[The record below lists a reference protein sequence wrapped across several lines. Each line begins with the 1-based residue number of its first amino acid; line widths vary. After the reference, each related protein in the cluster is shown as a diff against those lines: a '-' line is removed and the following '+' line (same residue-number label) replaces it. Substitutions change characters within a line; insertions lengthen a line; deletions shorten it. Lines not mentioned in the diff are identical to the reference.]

1 MPTASSDIE
10 SDLGRDERS
19 HDVTG
24 TGAAQESTVDYVR
37 SPRDALR
44 LASFLLTGLVVLGVT
59 LAFEDAV
66 LGFELDLVNLFDFL
80 GPQAERVLHGAVVVF
95 QVAILVALLGFP
107 LATGRYR
114 LVGYLVVAGVAAVVV
129 MAAIGSQV
137 DRQTL
142 TELDNL
148 IAERAGLDDS
158 PTDAARVIAL
168 LSALFVVMGPWA
180 SRRWRR
186 AGAVAI
192 TAVALVRLLVATRL
206 PADLLLALPVGATCG
221 AAVLLAFGRPDR
233 RPTIE
238 AIASGLADAG
248 LSVTEIHPATVDARG
263 STPYFATLTDERR
276 VFVKILGADERAAD
290 LLFRL
295 YRYLRVRNVGDD
307 RPFSSLRRTIEHEA
321 LVALMARDIGVR
333 TPRLLGVVTVG
344 TDSMLLAFE
353 RIDGPSLDAHAD
365 DDMPDELL
373 QDVWEQV
380 RRLRGS
386 GIAHRDLRRANV
398 VVAGGEEP
406 WLIDFGFAEVAVAE
420 EILDTDVAQLLA
432 SLTVETDPGRTVASA
447 IAALGPDAVAAALPR
462 LQIRALSGATQTA
475 LEHRPELL
483 DTLRREVMEQC
494 GIEDV
499 HFAELERVRTRT
511 LVTVAVLALA
521 TYFVLP
527 QLGDLPGI
535 VDQVRDAN
543 WAWAP
548 PMFVAAALTYVAA
561 TMGIAGSVPRRLP
574 AMPLF
579 AAQVAS
585 SFTTM
590 LAPATV
596 GGMALNIRF
605 FQKQGLDRAV
615 ATAGVGLNTVAG
627 FVGHL
632 LLIVVFLLWAGP
644 SAFGSFE
651 LPDPHW
657 FLVGAAVAV
666 VLAAIGAAIPWIRHL
681 FAERVLPTLR
691 RGARSIAS
699 LAGRPGKLALLFGG
713 SILITFGNLV
723 TLYFGVE
730 AFGGGLTFA
739 AVGAVFL
746 VGSAIAT
753 VAPTPGGLGAMEA
766 ALIGGLVAAG
776 LDHAVAVPAV
786 FLFRLFTFWLPILP
800 GWLAFTWLQHGD
812 YV

>member
-1 MPTASSDIE
+1 M
-10 SDLGRDERS
+10 G
-19 HDVTG
+19 
-24 TGAAQESTVDYVR
+24 
-37 SPRDALR
+37 
-44 LASFLLTGLVVLGVT
+44 FLLVGVVVLAVT

-80 GPQAERVLHGAVVVF
+80 GPQLERILHGTVVVF
-95 QVAILVALLGFP
+95 QVAIVLALLGFP
-107 LATGRYR
+107 LATRRYR
-114 LVGYLVVAGVAAVVV
+114 LFGYLLLAGVTAVALMTAV
-129 MAAIGSQV
+129 GTQV

-148 IAERAGLDDS
+148 IAERAGIDDA
-158 PTDAARVIAL
+158 PTDAVRSVAL

-186 AGAVAI
+186 AGVVAL
-192 TAVALVRLLVATRL
+192 TAVTLLRLLVATRL

-233 RPTIE
+233 RPTVE

-248 LSVTEIHPATVDARG
+248 LSVSEIHPASVDARG
-263 STPYFATLTDERR
+263 STPYFATLHDGRQ

-295 YRYLRVRNVGDD
+295 YRYLRMKNVGDD

-353 RIDGPSLDAHAD
+353 RIDGPSLDARD
-365 DDMPDELL
+365 GDDMSDRLL
-373 QDVWEQV
+373 GDVWEQV
-380 RRLRGS
+380 RALRAH

-398 VVAGGEEP
+398 VVATGEEP

-420 EILDTDVAQLLA
+420 EILDTDVAQLMA
-432 SLTVETDPGRTVASA
+432 SLAVETDPHRTVASA
-447 IAALGPDAVAAALPR
+447 IDALGPDAVAAALPR
-462 LQIRALSGATQTA
+462 LQIRALSGATQAA
-475 LEHRPELL
+475 LENRPELL
-483 DTLRREVMEQC
+483 DALRGEVTSQC

-499 HFAELERVRTRT
+499 RLADLERIRSRT
-511 LVTVAVLALA
+511 LVTVGVLALA
-521 TYFVLP
+521 TYFVIP
-527 QLGDLPGI
+527 QFGDLPGI
-535 VDQVRDAN
+535 VDQVRDAD

-548 PMFVAAALTYVAA
+548 PMFAAAVLTYVAA
-561 TMGIAGSVPRRLP
+561 TMGVAGSVPQRLP
-574 AMPLF
+574 AVPLF
-579 AAQVAS
+579 SAQVAS
-585 SFTTM
+585 SFATM

-605 FQKQGLDRAV
+605 LQKQGLDRAV
-615 ATAGVGLNTVAG
+615 ATAGVGLNTVVG
-627 FVGHL
+627 FAGHL
-632 LLIVVFLLWAGP
+632 ALVVVFLVWAGP
-644 SAFGSFE
+644 DAFGSFE

-657 FLVGAAVAV
+657 FLVGGSVTVALLAVG
-666 VLAAIGAAIPWIRHL
+666 LAIPWVRHL
-681 FAERVLPTLR
+681 FADRVLPTLR
-691 RGARSIAS
+691 RGGRSIGS
-699 LAGRPGKLALLFGG
+699 LARRPGKLALLLGG

-730 AFGGGLTFA
+730 AFGGGMAFA

-746 VGSAIAT
+746 VGSAVAT
-753 VAPTPGGLGAMEA
+753 LAPTPGGLGAMEA

-786 FLFRLFTFWLPILP
+786 FLFRIFTFWLPILP
-800 GWLAFTWLQHGD
+800 GWLAFTWLQRSD